1 LAATVLLAL
10 LASRYAARF
19 GVPILL
25 VFLAAGMVAGAEG
38 VGRIG
43 FENYHLAQL
52 VGVLA
57 LLVILFDGGFHT
69 EARLFRAGLW
79 PAVSLSLAG
88 TLITAIVIGCFAVF
102 FLHFDWWQGMLLGS
116 VVSPTDA
123 AAIFSSLRRRDL
135 ALKKRV
141 QAVLEIESGS
151 NDPPAVYLTLA
162 FTTLLLGRESFGYAL
177 VWRFAL
183 QMGLGLVLGYS
194 GGRAAGW
201 LMRRTHF
208 DWQGL
213 YPLIALVLGVLV
225 FAVTNLVGG
234 SGFLAVYVAGIVLG
248 NQPLPFKPTV
258 GRFLEGIAWMMQA
271 VMFVTLGLLV
281 LPSRLAQV
289 ALPAIGLAVVLIL
302 VARPLAVW
310 LSLPFG
316 RLGHRERLLV
326 SWAGLRGAV
335 PIILA
340 IYPLTQGLGSS
351 QTIFDIV
358 FFVVILSVLLQGTT
372 VGWLAK
378 RLHLTVP
385 SHRAPAYQVELAGAH
400 VSDGDILLFRVDDAA
415 FVRGKALRDLPVLQE
430 APAML
435 IVRDNGLVTPRG
447 TTKLE
452 AGDYVYFYAR
462 EKDRLALERLFGR
475 REPPPAPSEGSPGS
489 TKA

>member
-1 LAATVLLAL
+1 MLAL
-10 LASRYAARF
+10 LVSRYAVRF

-79 PAVSLSLAG
+79 PAVSLSVLG
-88 TLITAIVIGCFAVF
+88 TLITAVVIGSFAVF
-102 FLHFDWWQGMLLGS
+102 FLHFGWWQGMLLGS

-135 ALKKRV
+135 TLKKRV

-151 NDPPAVYLTLA
+151 NDPPAVYLTLV
-162 FTTLLLGRESFGYAL
+162 FTALLLGRQSFGFAL
-177 VWRFAL
+177 VWRFLL
-183 QMGLGLVLGYS
+183 QMGLGLGLGYA

-201 LMRRTHF
+201 LMRRAHF
-208 DWQGL
+208 DWQSL
-213 YPLIALVLGVLV
+213 YPLVALVLGILV
-225 FAVTNLVGG
+225 FAGTNLAGG

-248 NQPLPFKPTV
+248 NQALPFKPTV

-271 VMFVTLGLLV
+271 AMFVTLGLLV

-289 ALPAIGLAVVLIL
+289 ALPAIGLAVALIL

-310 LSLPFG
+310 VSLPFSD
-316 RLGHRERLLV
+316 LGQRERMLV

-340 IYPLTQGLGSS
+340 IYPLTQGLQKS

-358 FFVVILSVLLQGTT
+358 FFVVILSVLLQGTS

-378 RLHLTVP
+378 RLHLTVR
-385 SHRAPAYQVELAGAH
+385 SRRAPAYQVELASAQ
-400 VSDGDILLFRVDDAA
+400 VSDGEVLLFHVDEAA
-415 FVRGKALRDLPVLQE
+415 FVRGKALRDLRPLHE

-435 IVRDNGLVTPRG
+435 IVRGNELVTPRG
-447 TTKLE
+447 STTLE
-452 AGDYVYFYAR
+452 AGDYVYFFAR

-475 REPPPAPSEGSPGS
+475 RQSVDSPPPSPPGPE
-489 TKA
+489 